1 MKLARN
7 KQTKKAH
14 LEKSTWLENEHRV
27 NCQCQVTA
35 QL

>member
-7 KQTKKAH
+7 KQKKAH
-14 LEKSTWLENEHRV
+14 LEKSTWLENEHGV